1 MHPYFRYVYVGTIY
15 PLFQMKTCFTLLL
28 CLLTATISIA
38 QIENNNTLSVMIDGK
53 EYKTQPRR
61 IMIGNLWWV
70 TANAISPDKSLRIWL
85 GGYLNPDAIDE
96 GTYLVVD
103 ADRPDTRDNR
113 QRAEEL
119 GKYKGIAAIKY
130 VEETKTPRMEYHV
143 GKSQNGTET
152 IVVKKAADGSL
163 QATFSGTLTGSYWK
177 EKVGATV
184 FGGVGRLMNKMEDKV
199 ITKASGYDSG
209 IDPEG
214 NGYRKQPKTD
224 QIVLTNG
231 TFMLKMK

>member
-1 MHPYFRYVYVGTIY
+1 
-15 PLFQMKTCFTLLL
+15 MKTYITLLIG
-28 CLLTATISIA
+28 LLVTSASMA
-38 QIENNNTLSVMIDGK
+38 QIENNNTLSVMVDGK

-61 IMIGNLWWV
+61 IMIGNLWWI

-85 GGYLNPDAIDE
+85 GGYLNPDTIDE

-103 ADRPDTRDNR
+103 ADRPDTKENR
-113 QRAEEL
+113 LKAEGM

-130 VEETKTPRMEYHV
+130 VEETRTPRMEYHV
-143 GKSQNGTET
+143 GKSQNSNET

-163 QATFSGTLTGSYWK
+163 QATFSGTLVGSYWK
-177 EKVGATV
+177 EKAGATV

-214 NGYRKQPKTD
+214 NGYRKQDKTD

>member
-1 MHPYFRYVYVGTIY
+1 
-15 PLFQMKTCFTLLL
+15 MKTYFTLLA
-28 CLLTATISIA
+28 CLFAVTVSIA

-53 EYKTQPRR
+53 EYKTPPRR
-61 IMIGNLWWV
+61 IMVGNMWWV
-70 TANAISPDKSLRIWL
+70 TANSISPDKSLRIWL
-85 GGYLNPDAIDE
+85 GGYLNPDTIDE

-103 ADRPDTRDNR
+103 ADRPDTREN
-113 QRAEEL
+113 QRKAEEL
-119 GKYKGIAAIKY
+119 GKYKGLAAIKY

-152 IVVKKAADGSL
+152 IVVKKGVDGSL
-163 QATFSGTLTGSYWK
+163 QATFSGTLVGSYWK
-177 EKVGATV
+177 EKAGATV

-199 ITKASGYDSG
+199 ITKASGYNSD

-214 NGYRKQPKTD
+214 NGYRKQDKTD

-231 TFMLKMK
+231 VFMLKMK

>member
-1 MHPYFRYVYVGTIY
+1 
-15 PLFQMKTCFTLLL
+15 MKTYCTLLV
-28 CLLTATISIA
+28 CLLATTAALA
-38 QIENNNTLSVMIDGK
+38 QIENNNSLSVLIDGK

-70 TANAISPDKSLRIWL
+70 TANTINPDRSLRIWL
-85 GGYLNPDAIDE
+85 GGYLNPDTIDE

-103 ADRPDTRDNR
+103 ADRPDTKEN
-113 QRAEEL
+113 QRKAEEL

-152 IVVKKAADGSL
+152 IVVKRAADGSL
-163 QATFSGTLTGSYWK
+163 QATFSGTLAGSYWK
-177 EKVGATV
+177 EKAGATV

-214 NGYRKQPKTD
+214 NGYRKQDKTD